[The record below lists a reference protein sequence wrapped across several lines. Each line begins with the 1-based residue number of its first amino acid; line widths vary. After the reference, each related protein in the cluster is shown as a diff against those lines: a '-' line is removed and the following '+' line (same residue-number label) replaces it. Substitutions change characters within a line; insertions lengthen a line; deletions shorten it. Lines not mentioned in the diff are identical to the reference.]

1 MINAL
6 KALADEKRLRII
18 EMLLSGNLC
27 VGALAGHLGV
37 SKPAVSQHIQILRKA
52 GLIKGEKLGYWTHYS
67 VNRQA
72 VIKLA
77 EGLNRLAALEGHTA
91 ISCRRIIEL
100 YDKNHKMEV
109 NMCENCCR
117 QPVNLT
123 DKPENC
129 APEQIRKCHWDEQSH
144 PCTTNDCNGNR
155 TSHDK

>member
-6 KALADEKRLRII
+6 KALADEKRLKII

-67 VNRQA
+67 VNKQA
-72 VIKLA
+72 VINLA
-77 EGLNRLAALEGHTA
+77 EGLNRLAALEEHAA

-100 YDKNHKMEV
+100 SDKNHKMDV
-109 NMCENCCR
+109 NMCENCCQ
-117 QPVNLT
+117 QPANLK

-129 APEQIRKCHWDEQSH
+129 APEQIRQCHGDEQSH
-144 PCTTNDCNGNR
+144 PCTTNDCKGNC

>member
-6 KALADEKRLRII
+6 KALADEKRLKII

-27 VGALAGHLGV
+27 VGALAGHLGI

-67 VNRQA
+67 VNREA

-77 EGLNRLAALEGHTA
+77 EGLNRLAVMGGDAP

-100 YDKNHKMEV
+100 SDKNHKMEI
-109 NMCENCCR
+109 NICENCCL
-117 QPVNLT
+117 QPAILK

-129 APEQIRKCHWDEQSH
+129 APEQILKCHGDEQIQ
-144 PCTTNDCNGNR
+144 PCTANDCRGNCA
-155 TSHDK
+155 SHDK

>member
-1 MINAL
+1 MINVL
-6 KALADEKRLRII
+6 KALADEKRLKII

-27 VGALAGHLGV
+27 VGALAGHLGI

-67 VNRQA
+67 VNREA

-77 EGLNRLAALEGHTA
+77 EGLNRLAVMEGRTA

-100 YDKNHKMEV
+100 SDKYQKKEGNI
-109 NMCENCCR
+109 CENCCL
-117 QPVNLT
+117 QPANLK

-129 APEQIRKCHWDEQSH
+129 APEQIRKCHGDEQTH
-144 PCTTNDCNGNR
+144 PCTTIDCRGDYA
-155 TSHDK
+155 SHDK